1 MTMNKYKIQR
11 TTKFKKSYKKLI
23 TKQGYDEKEFKKV
36 VEMLINDT
44 ILPEKYHNHLLEPKK
59 NGIWECHIKPDWL
72 LVYMKDKNTLI
83 LLLVDTGSHSD
94 LFK

>member
-11 TTKFKKSYKKLI
+11 TTRFKKSY
-23 TKQGYDEKEFKKV
+23 
-36 VEMLINDT
+36 
-44 ILPEKYHNHLLEPKK
+44 
-59 NGIWECHIKPDWL
+59 WL

>member
-44 ILPEKYHNHLLEPKK
+44 ILPE
-59 NGIWECHIKPDWL
+59 
-72 LVYMKDKNTLI
+72 
-83 LLLVDTGSHSD
+83 
-94 LFK
+94 